1 MTTIENR
8 PDVVE
13 NPYLEGY
20 LAPVDTEI
28 TVEAADLEVTGSI
41 PGHLDGRYLRNG
53 SNPVGKVN
61 PAIQHWFLGDAMVHG
76 LALRDGKAQWYRNRL
91 VRTPAVSRVLGERP
105 VPGLDPRAGMLGVG
119 PNTNVLTH
127 AGQTLALVEGGGAQ
141 YRLTEDLDTLGT
153 CDFGGTLFGGYT
165 AHPHRDPRTGELHA
179 VSYSAARGHTVQ
191 YSIIDTTGRARRTVD
206 VEVTGSPMMHDFS
219 LTDDYVV
226 IYDLPV
232 TFDAAEMAPGVAPKW
247 LQAPVRLALQA
258 LVGRVRV
265 PDALTTRMNAET
277 RRPARMPFSWNE
289 KYPARIGVMSRSAVE
304 DGGQPPVRWFQIEP
318 CYVFHPLNAYTEDRA
333 GHEILILDVIRHDR
347 MFDQDRRG
355 PGESSSTLDRWE
367 IDLAAGSVHTETRD
381 DRGQEFP
388 RINEALT
395 GARHRFG
402 YTVGLDGGFGGG
414 KDLRTAVYKHDYNTG
429 AAQSAA
435 LPDRLWIGEM
445 VFVENPNARA
455 EDDGVLLGY
464 GLDRE
469 SDRGQLLILDAPTLE
484 TRATVQLPQRIPMGF
499 HGNWCPR

>member
-41 PGHLDGRYLRNG
+41 PDHLDGRYLRNG

-206 VEVTGSPMMHDFS
+206 VEVAGSPMMHDFS

-333 GHEILILDVIRHDR
+333 GHEMLILDVIRHDR

-355 PGESSSTLDRWE
+355 PGRATRRWTAGRSTSPRARCIPRHATTGVRNSRGSTRRSRARGTGSATPWASTAGSAAARNCAPPCTSTTTTPVRRRVQRCRTGCGSARWSSSPTP
-367 IDLAAGSVHTETRD
+367 I
-381 DRGQEFP
+381 P
-388 RINEALT
+388 
-395 GARHRFG
+395 GAR
-402 YTVGLDGGFGGG
+402 TTESCS
-414 KDLRTAVYKHDYNTG
+414 DLGWTARRTA
-429 AAQSAA
+429 AS
-435 LPDRLWIGEM
+435 
-445 VFVENPNARA
+445 
-455 EDDGVLLGY
+455 
-464 GLDRE
+464 
-469 SDRGQLLILDAPTLE
+469 
-484 TRATVQLPQRIPMGF
+484 
-499 HGNWCPR
+499 C